1 MSKIKNIIEDESRK
15 IYEKTPPDIQDA
27 IKNMTEE
34 EWAKFQKKG
43 YGVKTD
49 EVQLALEVEP
59 ETLREAM
66 TQWRVLSDHVI
77 EVKSTIGEHE
87 EKIKELKK
95 IIQSK
100 LFIADNA
107 EISETVSIPGVGS
120 ASKKKTI
127 SIRVHDWKS
136 FQAYLARNNM
146 EAVMRHQCNLRP
158 SEELY
163 DLVMDGELPA
173 PQSAEFTTFEKLSLR
188 RN

>member
-1 MSKIKNIIEDESRK
+1 
-15 IYEKTPPDIQDA
+15 
-27 IKNMTEE
+27 
-34 EWAKFQKKG
+34 
-43 YGVKTD
+43 
-49 EVQLALEVEP
+49 
-59 ETLREAM
+59 M

-146 EAVMRHQCNLRP
+146 EAVMLSFEEYEFLRNL
-158 SEELY
+158 E
-163 DLVMDGELPA
+163 DVFD
-173 PQSAEFTTFEKLSLR
+173 QFEIKSMLDKRFKNYTLEKNVSWDKVKEDI
-188 RN
+188 